1 LVLTYIF
8 DLIHTKYVVAKFS
21 TDFRWVSQF
30 SSGGLI
36 FYSKN
41 AGFVGIYCTK
51 LFQRKITSLRFK

>member
-8 DLIHTKYVVAKFS
+8 DLIHTKYDVAKFS

-30 SSGGLI
+30 SGGPI

-41 AGFVGIYCTK
+41 AGVVGIYCTK
-51 LFQRKITSLRFK
+51 LFQRRITSMRFK